1 MASYMRRHSVM
12 KTPTYNIEHLHENT
26 YIYISKAIIINITYK
41 SMSLQYHTRTY
52 SRFKSGN
59 WLLVKSS
66 IADTSMVQC

>member
-1 MASYMRRHSVM
+1 M
-12 KTPTYNIEHLHENT
+12 KTPTHNIEYLHENT
-26 YIYISKAIIINITYK
+26 YVYISKTFIINITYK
-41 SMSLQYHTRTY
+41 SMSLQYHTCTY